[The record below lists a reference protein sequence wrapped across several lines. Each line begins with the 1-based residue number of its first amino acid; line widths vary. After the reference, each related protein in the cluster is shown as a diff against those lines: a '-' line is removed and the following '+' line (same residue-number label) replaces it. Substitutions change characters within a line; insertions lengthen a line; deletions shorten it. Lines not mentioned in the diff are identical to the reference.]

1 METSTL
7 MSGDINLDVVET
19 STLMSGD
26 INLDEWRCYHLF
38 EYNSGLQTHGSGL
51 QTKVRVPLVCKSLA

>member
-1 METSTL
+1 MSGDINLDVVETSTL

-26 INLDEWRCYHLF
+26 INLDEWRHQSTLM
-38 EYNSGLQTHGSGL
+38 LWRHQ
-51 QTKVRVPLVCKSLA
+51 P

>member
-1 METSTL
+1 

-26 INLDEWRCYHLF
+26 INLDVVETSTLSSGDINLDEWRHQSTLM
-38 EYNSGLQTHGSGL
+38 LWRHQ
-51 QTKVRVPLVCKSLA
+51 P